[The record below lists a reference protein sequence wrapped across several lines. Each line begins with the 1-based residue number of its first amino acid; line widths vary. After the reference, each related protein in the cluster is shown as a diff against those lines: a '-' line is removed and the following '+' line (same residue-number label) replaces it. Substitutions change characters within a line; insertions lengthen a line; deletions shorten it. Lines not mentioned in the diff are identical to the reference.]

1 MSFILGC
8 QNLIQKYNMDETET
22 NFLVDLYTECQ
33 KNHEYNCII
42 DDTTGEYEH
51 ISNCLVN
58 YVNIN
63 HMDGLKN
70 ELKQAFDPFKTDGW
84 VGIPNH
90 LYTDE
95 ELTEFQKIRDKQKL
109 EVKKF
114 IVDDEPSDPESD

>member
-1 MSFILGC
+1 
-8 QNLIQKYNMDETET
+8 
-22 NFLVDLYTECQ
+22 
-33 KNHEYNCII
+33 
-42 DDTTGEYEH
+42 EH

-114 IVDDEPSDPESD
+114 IIDDEPSDPESD

>member
-22 NFLVDLYTECQ
+22 KFLVDLYTECQ

-42 DDTTGEYEH
+42 DDTIGEYEH

-70 ELKQAFDPFKTDGW
+70 ELKQALDPFKTDGW